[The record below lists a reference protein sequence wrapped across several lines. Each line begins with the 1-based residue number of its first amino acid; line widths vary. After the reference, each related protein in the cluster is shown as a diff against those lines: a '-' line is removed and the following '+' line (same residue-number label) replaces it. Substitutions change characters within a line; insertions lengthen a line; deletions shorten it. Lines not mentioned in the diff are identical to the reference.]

1 MNKINFILDL
11 GIFTAFLLALEPEV
25 TGLEVHEW
33 LSVALAGTLIVH
45 LLLHWEWVVGVLKAF
60 FRKLFHI
67 SRLKF
72 LVDALLLVAMVT
84 VMVSGL
90 MISRVIFPALGVSI
104 MENQDWRILHSLSAD
119 LVLWLT
125 ALHFALNWKWV
136 VAMFRRY
143 IVAPFTSLHLRGASP
158 QTQLVKVEVERVHKS
173 KLTR

>member
-1 MNKINFILDL
+1 MNKANLILDA

-45 LLLHWEWVVGVLKAF
+45 LLLHWEWVVGVLKSF

-72 LVDALLLVAMVT
+72 VVDALLLVAMIT

-90 MISRVIFPALGVSI
+90 MISRVVFPALGISI
-104 MENQDWRILHSLSAD
+104 MENQDWRTLHSFSAD

-136 VAMFRRY
+136 IAMFKRY
-143 IVAPFTSLHLRGASP
+143 LVSPLASLRLRGVSP
-158 QTQLVKVEVERVHKS
+158 QVQPVVVEVERVRKS
-173 KLTR
+173 